1 MAIAAQRNKVL
12 DRETNLAV
20 MDFNDIQSNDA
31 YSAPVA
37 KLTKLAESMSKKAEF
52 AESKIKDI
60 MKAVEEAPA
69 KLLKFVQDLM
79 AKIVD
84 RMSKI
89 KLPAFVR
96 NILDKLKSMD
106 LSGFKSFFQ
115 RILKVGASL
124 FCNNLDML
132 LGFFT
137 GYAISKNILSGLLM
151 GLLFSWLNRICSEN
165 SKESLASLSPLGRL
179 EAMTGSM
186 YDLLSANEFLGTFM
200 TINRNGIEPKYQNP
214 SLPYNISSNSYLA
227 SLFTK
232 GPKQTNIYV
241 QNAEISDEQKDFIIK
256 DSWYDME
263 LPKPTIANVN
273 DNLLSLTTLP
283 KEEKILAT
291 SEYVNELGVNF
302 PLTDKD
308 IRDITTAVTGEFS
321 VEERE
326 ERTVEVVTTIVKQ
339 EGITPELAGM
349 IADLNNPLFTQT
361 DRDLLIESVL
371 EELSLPGKVSPIVT
385 DSINNIGSD
394 SYTEEEQRDRI
405 QSIIDK
411 TKETHEQV
419 LTVFQR
425 LDLLNND
432 ALTPEERLT
441 ILDTILADLRNLG
454 YLTPELE
461 AQIRAVANPDL
472 TKEERDE
479 LILSLTNQESDRQKQ
494 IIESLTILYQLV
506 NPNLTQE
513 ERDAII
519 ASVLSQLNALGV
531 LTPELEALVVD
542 SARTKL
548 TPEEI
553 EERNLAILDLIQS
566 KHYASST
573 ILDKLNQLKD
583 STLTQAARDALI
595 YSILEELATTRII
608 SPDLETMIRDIGRV
622 QLTLDEINA
631 KLSAILAILASYK
644 PIPDKESLLLQA
656 LGELKNLPMIS
667 EGRREHVISNGNLAD
682 KIGNFLKQ
690 LLDINLDEINSNLLN
705 EIERSF
711 LEKLK
716 ELQKTI
722 QNDKSLV
729 SRDNKTGAWMDVDF
743 TELFP
748 KLSKKEE
755 EYLASIP
762 DLVDLGAHRPLD
774 LHPTSLV
781 LIGEICA

>member
-20 MDFNDIQSNDA
+20 MDFTNIQSNDA
-31 YSAPVA
+31 YSAPIA
-37 KLTKLAESMSKKAEF
+37 KMTKLAESMSKKAEF
-52 AESKIKDI
+52 AESKIKDL

-69 KLLKFVQDLM
+69 KLMKYVQDLM

-84 RMSKI
+84 GMSKI

-132 LGFFT
+132 MGFFT

-151 GLLFSWLNRICSEN
+151 GLLFSWLNRICSQN

-179 EAMTGSM
+179 EAMTGSF
-186 YDLLSANEFLGTFM
+186 YDQIASNEFLATFM
-200 TINRNGIEPKYQNP
+200 TINRNGIEPKYKNN
-214 SLPYNISSNSYLA
+214 SLPSAITSNSYLA
-227 SLFTK
+227 SLFSK
-232 GPKQTNIYV
+232 GSKETNTYL
-241 QNAEISDEQKDFIIK
+241 QNAEISDEHKDFIIK
-256 DSWYDME
+256 DSWYSVDIS
-263 LPKPTIANVN
+263 KPTTATVN
-273 DNLLSLTTLP
+273 DNLLSLTNLP

-291 SEYVNELGVNF
+291 SEYINELGVNF
-302 PLTDKD
+302 PLTDTN
-308 IRDITTAVTGEFS
+308 IRDITTAVTGEYS
-321 VEERE
+321 IEERE
-326 ERTVEVVTTIVKQ
+326 ERTIDTVTTIVKQ
-339 EGITPELAGM
+339 EGISPEVAGM

-361 DRDLLIESVL
+361 DRDLLIENIL
-371 EELSLPGKVSPIVT
+371 EELSTPGKVSPIVN
-385 DSINNIGSD
+385 DSLNNIGSN
-394 SYTEEEQRDRI
+394 SFTTEEQQDRI

-411 TKETHEQV
+411 TKDEHNQV
-419 LTVFQR
+419 LTTFQR
-425 LDLLNND
+425 LDLLNNPD
-432 ALTPEERLT
+432 LTPEERLT
-441 ILDTILADLRNLG
+441 ILDSILADLRNLG

-461 AQIRAVANPDL
+461 AQIRAISNPDL
-472 TKEERDE
+472 TPEERNE
-479 LILSLTNQESDRQKQ
+479 LILDLTNQETDRQQQ
-494 IIESLTILYQLV
+494 IIQTLNILYQLL
-506 NPNLTQE
+506 NSNLTQD

-519 ASVLSQLNALGV
+519 SSVLSQLNDLGV
-531 LTPELEALVVD
+531 LTPELEALVRD
-542 SARTKL
+542 SARTEL
-548 TPEEI
+548 TPEEM
-553 EERNLAILDLIQS
+553 EERDLAILELIQS
-566 KHYASST
+566 KHYTSST

-583 STLTQAARDALI
+583 PTLTDSVRNALI
-595 YSILEELATTRII
+595 QSILEELVTTRII
-608 SPDLETMIRDIGRV
+608 SPDLEAMIRDIGRV

-631 KLSAILAILASYK
+631 KLSAILAILSSYK
-644 PIPDKESLLLQA
+644 PIPNKESLLLEA
-656 LGELKNLPMIS
+656 LGALKNLPMIS
-667 EGRREHVISNGNLAD
+667 EARREHIVSNGNLAD

-690 LLDINLDEINSNLLN
+690 LMDTDLDSINSNLLN

-748 KLSKKEE
+748 KLSKEEE